1 MVDISCTYE
10 YADNIQHEEATVNS
24 LWFTKGD
31 KSQPV
36 DLEHD
41 TNYTGRVEYSC
52 GEIHCQH
59 LRCHG
64 TCTLRIKDLRHSD
77 SAVYKFR
84 FTTRH
89 ARQYTGDPGVTLSV
103 TDLRVKVSIPSPVSS
118 PDWTKLECL
127 STCDLAGDP
136 TYIWFRN
143 GLNVGDGKWYWNQ
156 PEGGEIFSCAVE
168 GYEDLRSPVVSL
180 QGNNGEGTVTYPQSS
195 LVCTLRGATA
205 DLDSTYEYPY
215 DVQYNPTTVKT
226 LWFTKGNKSQ
236 HTDLL
241 SDADYTGR
249 VESSCGEVSCTGSR
263 CHGTCTL
270 RIKDLRLTDSATYKF
285 RFTTNHPK
293 GEYPGDPEMTLSVTD
308 LQVKLYFP
316 YAVDPTYA
324 KLNCVKTCG
333 QAGDTPY
340 IWFKNGQNVGRGEH
354 YMDYSQSGN
363 NYSCAVEGYHLRSPL
378 VYAPKTPSVTISP
391 SGEVEEGSSVTLSCS
406 SDANPGATYTWFR
419 LITGHSSRETKQ
431 GPYLVFRRILS
442 SDSGRY
448 YCLVQTVLRTTSE
461 LINIMVKYGPKHA
474 SALPSPS
481 GEIKEGSSVTLS
493 CSSDANPAAEYTW
506 FKNNQPLLWEPSQP
520 HTFPSVRPE
529 DRGTYRCHA
538 ENQYGQLG
546 SNSIFMDVK
555 YAPMTPSVT
564 VSPSG
569 EIEEGSS
576 VTLSCSSDANPAAEY
591 TWFKDHGSVRKSG
604 QNHTITNITSELGGN
619 YYCQAHNE
627 IGHHDTTFLFIKVTS
642 SSQRAMVAVTTIGF
656 LLATILLL
664 LAFLWMRR
672 KRSSSKVCG
681 QGGRPDTVEE
691 VLALNNHLAAA
702 PEREEIEEKDDF
714 HYAIPPYGQH

>member
-1 MVDISCTYE
+1 MDLRSAARGFLVVLLSAPVLQGNDDWRVTYSSSNVCALRGATVDIRSIYA
-10 YADNIQHEEATVNS
+10 YADDIQHEEATVNS

-36 DLEHD
+36 DLEID
-41 TNYTGRVEYSC
+41 TNYTGRVEYIC
-52 GEIHCQH
+52 REIHCQN

-64 TCTLRIKDLRHSD
+64 TCTLRIKDLRQSD

-103 TDLRVKVSIPSPVSS
+103 TDLRVKVSIPSPISS

-127 STCDLAGDP
+127 STCDLPGDP
-136 TYIWFRN
+136 TYIWFWN
-143 GLNVGDGKWYWNQ
+143 GRNVGDEKWYWNQ

-168 GYEDLRSPVVSL
+168 GYEHLRSPVVSL
-180 QGNNGEGTVTYPQSS
+180 QGYGEGTVTYPQSS

-205 DLDSTYEYPY
+205 DIDSTYEYPY

-249 VESSCGEVSCTGSR
+249 VEYSCGVVNCTGAR

-340 IWFKNGQNVGRGEH
+340 IWFKNGQYVGRGEH

-363 NYSCAVEGYHLRSPL
+363 NYSCAVEGYDLRSPL
-378 VYAPKTPSVTISP
+378 VYAPK
-391 SGEVEEGSSVTLSCS
+391 
-406 SDANPGATYTWFR
+406 
-419 LITGHSSRETKQ
+419 
-431 GPYLVFRRILS
+431 
-442 SDSGRY
+442 
-448 YCLVQTVLRTTSE
+448 
-461 LINIMVKYGPKHA
+461 
-474 SALPSPS
+474 
-481 GEIKEGSSVTLS
+481 
-493 CSSDANPAAEYTW
+493 
-506 FKNNQPLLWEPSQP
+506 
-520 HTFPSVRPE
+520 
-529 DRGTYRCHA
+529 
-538 ENQYGQLG
+538 
-546 SNSIFMDVK
+546 
-555 YAPMTPSVT
+555 TPSVT

-576 VTLSCSSDANPAAEY
+576 VTLSCSSDANPAANY
-591 TWFKDHGSVRKSG
+591 TWFKEHQDSVKESG
-604 QNHTITNITSELGGN
+604 QNYTITNITSEPGGN

-627 IGHHDTTFLFIKVTS
+627 IGHHDSTFLFIKVTS

-672 KRSSSKVCG
+672 KRSSSKAGG

-691 VLALNNHLAAA
+691 VLALTNHLAAA
-702 PEREEIEEKDDF
+702 PEREEIEEKDDL